1 MDEDTNRPN
10 EKFELPIKIILT
22 FIVALIITLVVIA
35 KWRKKKFIGQT
46 ILLTGLSDAGK
57 TLIHSRLVHSKFVE
71 TYTSVKENIGEMV
84 INNKTLRIVALPG
97 DERLRYEFFDKYK
110 LAAKAIIF
118 VVDSVTFQK
127 NIRDVAEYLYN
138 LLSDIDEVRR
148 LPILILC
155 NKQDQTMAKGY
166 SVIKSLLEKEMNLL
180 KLTKPNQLETMDASF
195 KNTLLGKHSK
205 DFQFHQLNS
214 KVTFAESSAFVKDP
228 ETPPQMT
235 ALQEWLERVA

>member
-1 MDEDTNRPN
+1 MDEDTNPRN
-10 EKFELPIKIILT
+10 EKFELPIQIILT
-22 FIVALIITLVVIA
+22 LIVALIITLVIA

-118 VVDSVTFQK
+118 VIDSVTFQK

-138 LLSDIDEVRR
+138 LLSDIDEARR
-148 LPILILC
+148 LSILILC
-155 NKQDQTMAKGY
+155 NKQDQTMAKGC

-180 KLTKPNQLETMDASF
+180 KLTKPNQLQTMDASF

-214 KVTFAESSAFVKDP
+214 KVKFAESSAFVKDP

-235 ALQEWLERVA
+235 ALQEWLESVA